1 MKNRKTTKERIL
13 QLLQRRTRVW
23 VTGLDFIKN
32 CNLIHYTKP
41 ISTLRAEG
49 HKIESVFEHN
59 KDTGTNYVRY
69 FYKTV

>member
-1 MKNRKTTKERIL
+1 MKCTKC
-13 QLLQRRTRVW
+13 W
-23 VTGLDFIKN
+23 VTGLDMIQK

-49 HKIESVFEHN
+49 HKIDSIREYN
-59 KDTGTNYVRY
+59 KSTGTNYVRY